1 MKKFKIILEFLI
13 CIYLIYLVGY
23 FFIKL
28 LSPMINFVPSLNGIT
43 AINENYH
50 LDLPQNKDYSLVYHE
65 GIIDIF
71 LFEKLIYDNEED
83 IKIVMNKLNNHDKNA
98 LAEKLDIIYKGLNEQ
113 EIKKYKESFN
123 YDYQNEEE
131 VYFYSN
137 TKRDRETLLIYN
149 PKEKTIYHLSNAKFE

>member
-1 MKKFKIILEFLI
+1 MKNIKIIFVI
-13 CIYLIYLVGY
+13 IIYIYALSHISN
-23 FFIKL
+23 FI
-28 LSPMINFVPSLNGIT
+28 INTIHMNIVQNLTGIT

-71 LFEKLIYDNEED
+71 LFEKLIYNEED
-83 IKIVMNKLNNHDKNA
+83 TKEIVNKLNNHDKNI

-113 EIKKYKESFN
+113 EIKKYKENFN
-123 YDYQNEEE
+123 YDYKKQDE

-149 PKEKTIYHLSNAKFE
+149 PEEKAIYHLSNAIFE